1 MSAGGVKRGQD
12 WGDDAPVPDD
22 ALSFDNDRAAAEAL
36 GAARR
41 RNADLP
47 PVVLTGGDVA
57 RTLGGG
63 RGVPPHAHVEI
74 DLGAV
79 LVDGKLHWFLAHLVA
94 RQSWLRGRVVVAANA
109 AFIGEWNIA
118 PRAHPGDGKL
128 DVLDGNP
135 GLGDRVK
142 ARRRLASGTH
152 LPHPDITVRRSEA
165 VQIDLSEPTR
175 IFLDGTAVGR
185 AQSLSIRT
193 EPGVVDVWI

>member
-1 MSAGGVKRGQD
+1 VSAGGVQRGRD
-12 WGDDAPVPDD
+12 WGEDAPVPND

-41 RNADLP
+41 RNSDLP

-63 RGVPPHAHVEI
+63 RGVPPHTHVEI

-79 LVDGKLHWFLAHLVA
+79 LVDGKLHWFLAHVVA
-94 RQSWLRGRVVVAANA
+94 RQSWLRGRVVIAANA
-109 AFIGEWNIA
+109 AFIGDWNIA

-142 ARRRLASGTH
+142 ARHRLASGTH

-165 VQIDLSEPTR
+165 VQIDLSEPTL
-175 IFLDGTAVGR
+175 IFLDGTSVGR

-193 EPGVVDVWI
+193 EPGVVDLWI